1 MTLQEDQTGL
11 SKEYICVI
19 IIHTMPNNE
28 WQQELEL
35 NHAKNMDQSICS
47 VLAYFESQQSFMD
60 RNKHLLKKIFQA
72 ITQNRLRIAEG

>member
-47 VLAYFESQQSFMD
+47 VLAYFESQQSFKD
-60 RNKHLLKKIFQA
+60 QNKQIPKNAF
-72 ITQNRLRIAEG
+72 